1 MKSTSDAAC
10 FVILVKKLIIMR
22 IPIYI
27 CLFLALW
34 LSSYAA
40 VAQDWILRERSASV
54 ALATEAKMPDEDEYK
69 GVKLFLEGR
78 YLMKSEQLEGSERRK
93 CCVLPSRPTEFYGL
107 LDGAVHIGLEGSGL
121 EFISL
126 ELTPWGRL
134 YEPGTESEK
143 DWRATKDILKVGAT
157 RYIKDEPLELD
168 HYLEV
173 ALGQA
178 GRLIEYRPSAESP
191 HRVTF
196 GVQATT
202 GWAWAESENQAYSS
216 VSNPFAGIYLGLNYD
231 HDKWGGLY
239 IKGRFVNGFSFSNPS
254 RGHPTAREAV
264 VSAGYRLPLSERIN
278 VHFFWTKRSFYFDE
292 GDLPQLYSWV
302 RTYAAELAWRFE

>member
-1 MKSTSDAAC
+1 MCNPRYT
-10 FVILVKKLIIMR
+10 
-22 IPIYI
+22 
-27 CLFLALW
+27 CLFFALW
-34 LSSYAA
+34 LLSSAA
-40 VAQDWILRERSASV
+40 LAQDWILRERSASV

-69 GVKLFLEGR
+69 GTKLFLEGR
-78 YLMKSEQLEGSERRK
+78 YLMKSEQLEASERRK
-93 CCVLPSRPTEFYGL
+93 CCVLPSRPTEFFGL

-126 ELTPWGRL
+126 GLTPWGRL

-143 DWRATKDILKVGAT
+143 DWRATKDILKAGAT

-191 HRVTF
+191 HRVMF
-196 GVQATT
+196 GVQASA
-202 GWAWAESENQAYSS
+202 GWAWARSENKAYSS
-216 VSNPFAGIYLGLNYD
+216 VSNPFAGIYLGLNYN
-231 HDKWGGLY
+231 HDEWGEVY
-239 IKGRFVNGFSFSNPS
+239 IKSRFVNGFSFSNPS

-264 VSAGYRLPLSERIN
+264 VSAGYRLALSERMYL
-278 VHFFWTKRSFYFDE
+278 HLFWEKRSFYFDE
-292 GDLPQLYSWV
+292 ADLPSLYSWV